1 MLKNDKKTFKT
12 VPQYLIKK
20 LTSPNYAKIAN
31 LPGAVAALDPSI
43 LQEKNEKHGT
53 KAKDTKAKGRNA

>member
-1 MLKNDKKTFKT
+1 M
-12 VPQYLIKK
+12 PQYLIKK